1 MRGSKRVFFL
11 KTFCSGIHLYTFL
24 DRQSQFWLRMD
35 VDTVG
40 KVFVQKYLLD
50 KWRKKEEKEKQTQ
63 KQNQCVEV
71 KFLFMTSSTL
81 IEYFF
86 PKINEIPLKKVY

>member
-40 KVFVQKYLLD
+40 KVFVTEISTRQMK
-50 KWRKKEEKEKQTQ
+50 KKKKRKRSKHRNK
-63 KQNQCVEV
+63 
-71 KFLFMTSSTL
+71 TSVWKLNFYS
-81 IEYFF
+81 
-86 PKINEIPLKKVY
+86 

>member
-1 MRGSKRVFFL
+1 MCGSKRVFFL

-40 KVFVQKYLLD
+40 KVFVTEISTRQM
-50 KWRKKEEKEKQTQ
+50 KKKRREREANTETKPVCGT
-63 KQNQCVEV
+63 
-71 KFLFMTSSTL
+71 
-81 IEYFF
+81 
-86 PKINEIPLKKVY
+86 